1 MVDMSFHFVCPAPGS
16 TLFLLGTDRLGRD
29 VLSRILYGARI
40 SLTIGLLGIAISFA
54 LGLVI
59 GGLAG
64 YYGGWVDM
72 TVQRII
78 EIIRSF
84 PELPLWM
91 ALSAV
96 LPVTWSP
103 ILIYFGITGILALL
117 DWTGLARAVR
127 SKLLALREE
136 DYTTAARLMGAQPEP
151 HHRPPPAAGFMSHL
165 IASATLSIP
174 GMILGETALSLPRHR
189 PAPADHELGRAAER
203 GAEHQRRRAL
213 PVADAARR
221 AGDHRHPRVQ
231 LLRRRTARRG
241 GSVSVSRPDAFALD
255 FRRIHNS
262 IVGRERWTVVDSS
275 CRERLPRA
283 VPPPSRRRSRR
294 HPRCRRFAGAAHRAF
309 RKAWIR
315 STAAAKSIAKR
326 VEQLTGG
333 KFQIRVFAAGEI
345 VPAFGVVDAIQQGTI
360 ECAHTASY
368 YFVGKN
374 KAFAFDTTLPF
385 GLNQRQQNAW
395 IYYGGGLELVREFFK
410 DFGIISF
417 PAGNTGV
424 QMGGWWRKEVKTVND
439 LKGVKMRIAGLG
451 GEVMARLGAVPQQ
464 IAGGDIYPALER
476 GAIDSAEWVGPY
488 DDEKLGFYKVAPH
501 YYFPGLVGKQL
512 DVLVLREHQ
521 GMGEAAEG
529 IPGGD
534 RGRVV

>member
-1 MVDMSFHFVCPAPGS
+1 MNRRRFLVQGTLAAGGAAAVTQAIAQTPALPTIRWRCASSFPK
-16 TLFLLGTDRLGRD
+16 
-29 VLSRILYGARI
+29 
-40 SLTIGLLGIAISFA
+40 SLDTI
-54 LGLVI
+54 
-59 GGLAG
+59 
-64 YYGGWVDM
+64 YGG
-72 TVQRII
+72 
-78 EIIRSF
+78 
-84 PELPLWM
+84 
-91 ALSAV
+91 
-96 LPVTWSP
+96 
-103 ILIYFGITGILALL
+103 
-117 DWTGLARAVR
+117 
-127 SKLLALREE
+127 
-136 DYTTAARLMGAQPEP
+136 
-151 HHRPPPAAGFMSHL
+151 
-165 IASATLSIP
+165 
-174 GMILGETALSLPRHR
+174 GET
-189 PAPADHELGRAAER
+189 
-203 GAEHQRRRAL
+203 
-213 PVADAARR
+213 
-221 AGDHRHPRVQ
+221 
-231 LLRRRTARRG
+231 
-241 GSVSVSRPDAFALD
+241 
-255 FRRIHNS
+255 
-262 IVGRERWTVVDSS
+262 
-275 CRERLPRA
+275 
-283 VPPPSRRRSRR
+283 
-294 HPRCRRFAGAAHRAF
+294 
-309 RKAWIR
+309 
-315 STAAAKSIAKR
+315 IAKR

-501 YYFPGLVGKQL
+501 YYFPGWWESNSMYSFYVNIKEWEKLPKEYQAAI
-512 DVLVLREHQ
+512 
-521 GMGEAAEG
+521 EAASYEANIDMMAKYDFKNLAALQRLVKNG
-529 IPGGD
+529 VKLHAFSDEIM
-534 RGRVV
+534 RGAQKASYELYEEEASKNPAWKKMYEPWKQFRSDEFLWHRAAEFTYESFAYSHPFGR